1 MPSHSGLFTSF
12 TGRVLAIDDENLLSL
27 HSNDHQPSP
36 GDKLRANGE
45 FWLYRDDGLIGK
57 FGNPDKVCNPLLVTS
72 STHDLIQRFQVAFVY
87 DNCVYNIWVETRGYS
102 DDALEVSWPAAE
114 LVAIGS
120 YVTDVWPPDYHST
133 GLSPSYLAE
142 ITVIISWLLTTRL
155 VS

>member
-45 FWLYRDDGLIGK
+45 FWLCRDDG
-57 FGNPDKVCNPLLVTS
+57 
-72 STHDLIQRFQVAFVY
+72 VAFVY

-102 DDALEVSWPAAE
+102 DDALEYGLIPIVPGGYYSNRFLA
-114 LVAIGS
+114 VN
-120 YVTDVWPPDYHST
+120 DQT
-133 GLSPSYLAE
+133 GQLE
-142 ITVIISWLLTTRL
+142 IASEWKKEAKFRCVE
-155 VS
+155 